1 MHIGPP
7 LDQRRARTNDR
18 WREQREQI
26 SLIVA
31 VFSFSTQRCTDHGD
45 QCIFRLLQVSNVPD
59 DRGHVVCIEVAFI
72 RLPRSLFTCVNHG
85 DTATLTKACLQ
96 YAS

>member
-1 MHIGPP
+1 
-7 LDQRRARTNDR
+7 
-18 WREQREQI
+18 
-26 SLIVA
+26 
-31 VFSFSTQRCTDHGD
+31 
-45 QCIFRLLQVSNVPD
+45 
-59 DRGHVVCIEVAFI
+59 VVCIEVAFI